1 MSENTTTVV
10 LPTTAP
16 VVTPAATKAI
26 KPRTTVVK
34 PPVVKKE
41 TTAATPAAKKE
52 TTADKAA
59 TPAAKAAVKPR
70 VTAKPVVSKVVAPT
84 APAATKATTKPSA
97 VTKSA
102 GEFKFKPMALAAGI
116 ALALTDKRLK
126 KALNYHTKTT
136 GCLAVDSAG
145 KYALT
150 SLGEQAWQFQRVQK
164 NPELWLQ
171 IANFVRR
178 NGPTPNLWKNQPPV
192 EVAAG
197 VRLPNPIFWGSFSSD
212 EMRLAWAALW
222 SK

>member
-10 LPTTAP
+10 LPAATTVVAP
-16 VVTPAATKAI
+16 VAAKVI
-26 KPRTTVVK
+26 KPRTAVAK
-34 PPVVKKE
+34 PPV
-41 TTAATPAAKKE
+41 AKKE
-52 TTADKAA
+52 DAPAPAVKAA
-59 TPAAKAAVKPR
+59 PKAAVKPR
-70 VTAKPVVSKVVAPT
+70 VTAKPAAAKVVAPT
-84 APAATKATTKPSA
+84 APAAAKTVTKPA
-97 VTKSA
+97 TVAKPA
-102 GEFKFKPMALAAGI
+102 GEFKFKPMALAAGL

-126 KALNYHTKTT
+126 KALGYHTKTT
-136 GCLAVDSAG
+136 GCLSVDSAG

-150 SLGEQAWQFQRVQK
+150 PLGEQAWQFQRVQK

-171 IANFVRR
+171 IANFVKR
-178 NGPTPNLWKNQPPV
+178 NGPTPNLWKNQPPL